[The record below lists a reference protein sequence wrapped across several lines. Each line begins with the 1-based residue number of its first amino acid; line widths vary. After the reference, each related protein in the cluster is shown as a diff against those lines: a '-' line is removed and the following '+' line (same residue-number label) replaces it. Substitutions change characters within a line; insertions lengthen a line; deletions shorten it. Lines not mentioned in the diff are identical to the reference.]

1 MPDDRKL
8 NAIPIPVRP
17 LLFSA
22 DQDWIAFLPK
32 PGVYQHGLYG
42 ELDFSP
48 ARLANIL
55 ANFNAN
61 TYGQQLPINAEHDS
75 AASGAVG
82 WIADMRLAA
91 DGSLEVKPEWNERGM
106 ALLAGDR
113 FRYVSAEFFDRWQD
127 PVTGE
132 WHDDVAVGLAI
143 CTRPHFKTDVLRP
156 LAASEE
162 AAMADAEKVPEPVR
176 MTGEIEQEEPVPDKE
191 PKPTP
196 QPEPNPTPPTPSP
209 EPTDDD
215 ATVAQMSE
223 RIMAEIAKEF
233 GENAKMG
240 DPTVQVFAER
250 MARELA
256 ELRTRADEAT
266 RQARELSQ
274 RNESLQTENEI
285 RFFTDEVLGQGRQ
298 NGTPWVGDIQ
308 DYVRMC
314 RSLKRAFGEES
325 WELQTYLRDN
335 RSAAERDKAN
345 KMFTEYGTGRGG
357 EVGSAAYDRVVALA
371 TERAEGSG
379 KTLEQEFDAVLNSN
393 APLRAE
399 LARERRQERS

>member
-91 DGSLEVKPEWNERGM
+91 DGSLEVKPEWNERGT

-176 MTGEIEQEEPVPDKE
+176 MTGEIEQEEPVPEKE

-196 QPEPNPTPPTPSP
+196 QPEPNPTPPEPAPTP
-209 EPTDDD
+209 EPEPPTEPE
-215 ATVAQMSE
+215 AVTLNEQAVREFREMQRKFKQMS
-223 RIMAEIAKEF
+223 
-233 GENAKMG
+233 
-240 DPTVQVFAER
+240 D
-250 MARELA
+250 ELA
-256 ELRTRADEAT
+256 KVKNENVEVRANY
-266 RQARELSQ
+266 REKK
-274 RNESLQTENEI
+274 
-285 RFFTDEVLGQGRQ
+285 FTDEVRGRSDD
-298 NGTPWVGDIQ
+298 NDRPWFGDIEDHVSMLMDLSEKFGDASPQ
-308 DYVRMC
+308 VQNYI
-314 RSLKRAFGEES
+314 KQNRATAEA
-325 WELQTYLRDN
+325 LRQTNLFR
-335 RSAAERDKAN
+335 E
-345 KMFTEYGTGRGG
+345 FGTGRSG
-357 EVGSAAYDRVVALA
+357 EIGQAY
-371 TERAEGSG
+371 GQ
-379 KTLEQEFDAVLNSN
+379 LES
-393 APLRAE
+393 
-399 LARERRQERS
+399 LARERMKTSGETFSQAFDHVFSNEHELRAAYSRERG